1 LEQLPKP
8 YLEFRDRFPELARA
22 YDTLGETAHQN
33 GPLDDKT
40 RQLVKLALSI
50 GAGHEGAVHSH
61 TRRAMHAG
69 ATREEVFHVV
79 TLAVTSIGF
88 PSAVAAYTWV
98 TDELKRK

>member
-8 YLEFRDRFPELARA
+8 YLEFRDRFPEVAAA
-22 YDTLGETAHQN
+22 YDKLGETAHQN
-33 GPLDDKT
+33 GPLDGKT

-61 TRRAMHAG
+61 TRRAIHAG

-98 TDELKRK
+98 TDELKGS

>member
-8 YLEFRDRFPELARA
+8 YLEFRDQFPELAGA
-22 YDTLGETAHQN
+22 YDKLGETAHQS

-40 RQLVKLALSI
+40 RQLIKLALSI
-50 GAGHEGAVHSH
+50 GAGNEGAVHSH

-69 ATREEVFHVV
+69 ATQEEVLHVV
-79 TLAVTSIGF
+79 ALAITSIGF
-88 PSAVAAYTWV
+88 PSTVAAYTWV